1 MEACIM
7 PYVDHFVIAVRN
19 HYWHISGGRPISTR
33 DFHIVTTELD
43 ARRLVVQP
51 KA

>member
-1 MEACIM
+1 M
-7 PYVDHFVIAVRN
+7 DHFVIAVRN